1 MEKLSF
7 KNRILIGL
15 TLFSMFF
22 GAGNL
27 IFPPH
32 LGAQAGGN
40 VGPALMGFV
49 LSAIG
54 IPVLGVA
61 AVALSDGLENLAQ
74 KVHPVF
80 ASAFTVLLY
89 LSIGPFLAIPR
100 TAGTSYE
107 MAVAPFLKNGGH
119 SRLFLCVYSVGF
131 FMIAV
136 FLALKPDKL
145 TDRLGKILGPLLL
158 ILIGVVFIGCWLN
171 SGAGEGA
178 VVGDYADHPVSR
190 GFLDGYQTMDTI
202 AALNFGIIIAMN
214 IRKKGVKKE
223 RGIVRETIFSGI
235 VAGILLLAVY
245 SALAWVGAAAG
256 ARFGAAENGARTLS
270 QMMVLAGAA
279 PGLFNTALNKVVI
292 SALWLDDME
301 IVLALCR
308 VNIRVAGIVFFLSFV
323 VGFQRPCRVALV
335 LCKSQD
341 CVLRQS
347 INPPSCGRF
356 GGGFRD
362 GAYKHTA
369 PPRTAP

>member
-40 VGPALMGFV
+40 VGPALLGFV

-214 IRKKGVKKE
+214 IRKRVSKKKE
-223 RGIVRETIFSGI
+223 GLSEKRFFPASSPESFCWRFTALWHGSVPQP
-235 VAGILLLAVY
+235 APD
-245 SALAWVGAAAG
+245 SAL
-256 ARFGAAENGARTLS
+256 LK
-270 QMMVLAGAA
+270 MA
-279 PGLFNTALNKVVI
+279 PG
-292 SALWLDDME
+292 
-301 IVLALCR
+301 
-308 VNIRVAGIVFFLSFV
+308 
-323 VGFQRPCRVALV
+323 P
-335 LCKSQD
+335 
-341 CVLRQS
+341 
-347 INPPSCGRF
+347 
-356 GGGFRD
+356 
-362 GAYKHTA
+362 
-369 PPRTAP
+369 